1 MDAPLIFVNSLE
13 VHGTLNGVVN
23 MLLSTA
29 RFLPDG
35 EKVTAKSEH
44 AVDLRFDLFLAQQIH
59 DALGKILAEQTKP
72 TAKPN

>member
-29 RFLPDG
+29 RFSPEGD
-35 EKVTAKSEH
+35 KVTAKSEY

-59 DALGKILAEQTKP
+59 EALGKILAEQTKP
-72 TAKPN
+72 ASKPN